1 MPHLRTVRIEI
12 NQAKKTSA
20 FPFSLP
26 LVQSQP
32 TLTFTAPVTFLVGE
46 NGSGKSTF
54 LEALALAAGSIAAGS
69 EDSTADK
76 TLVHARPLADCLKL
90 TWNKR
95 TRKGFFLRAEDFFG
109 YIQRLN
115 ASRAA
120 LADDEREIEREFRG
134 RSDYARDLALGPVRG
149 ERRALMQRYGGDLDA
164 RSHGESFFSFFRAR
178 FVPGGLYL
186 LDEPEAPL
194 SPLRQIALIKLIQE
208 LVPQDAQFVIATHS
222 PILMALPGAT
232 LLSFDQQ
239 PPQAVTYASLEH
251 VRLTREFL
259 NAPERFLRHLAD
271 E

>member
-1 MPHLRTVRIEI
+1 MLHLRSVRVEI
-12 NQAKKTSA
+12 ANAKNSTA
-20 FPFSLP
+20 FPFNLP
-26 LVQSQP
+26 LVQCQP
-32 TLTFTAPVTFLVGE
+32 TFTFTAPVTFLVGE

-54 LEALALAAGSIAAGS
+54 LEALALAAGAIVAGS
-69 EDSTADK
+69 EDSAADK
-76 TLVHARPLADCLKL
+76 TLAHVRPLADGLKL

-109 YIQRLN
+109 YVKRLN
-115 ASRAA
+115 VNRAA
-120 LADDEREIEREFRG
+120 LAEDEHELERDFRD
-134 RSDYARDLALGPVRG
+134 RSEYARGLALGPVRG
-149 ERRALMQRYGGDLDA
+149 EQRALTQRYGGDLDA

-232 LLSFDQQ
+232 LLNFDQQ
-239 PPQAVTYASLEH
+239 PPQATTYEALEH